1 MDLAAHLGMTVG
13 RLLREMTLREF
24 ARWQKKWNEEPWGE
38 YRADLRSAQ
47 ICAMLAN
54 VNRDSKKHPEPFKI
68 DAFLLFKREP
78 ELIEER
84 SPGANAAPET
94 VAWLYAISE
103 KHKTNP
109 PEPGVSRGN

>member
-24 ARWQKKWNEEPWGE
+24 ARWQAKWNQEPWGE
-38 YRADLRSAQ
+38 HRADLRSAQ
-47 ICAMLAN
+47 ICATLAN
-54 VNRDSKKHPEPFKI
+54 IHRDGKKHPEPFKI
-68 DAFLLFKREP
+68 DEFLLFKRETEVIAAP
-78 ELIEER
+78 KR
-84 SPGANAAPET
+84 AVAAPET

-109 PEPGVSRGN
+109 PQG